1 MASNIPSNVPEYY
14 SDQEEITETISSR
27 SRRKKRSRN
36 WIYEKTFSNRE
47 AALNFINSE
56 KTWSFDFKNH
66 TEEGNKYYYRCNKR
80 RRRENDCPAG
90 VYLLYNSQNE
100 EIFIFRTENDHDRN
114 NLQSS
119 NRLTDEIKT
128 EIEVLFDLHLKPKAI
143 LAKLRADG
151 FLIKKL
157 ILASSRNQDMVLQK

>member
-1 MASNIPSNVPEYY
+1 MASCASVPAYY
-14 SDQEEITETISSR
+14 SDPEDILETVVPSCS
-27 SRRKKRSRN
+27 RKKRSHS
-36 WIYEKTFSNRE
+36 WIYESTYSNKE
-47 AALNFINSE
+47 AAKNFINSE
-56 KTWSFDFKNH
+56 NTWSCHYKNH

-100 EIFIFRTENDHDRN
+100 EIFIFRTENDHDHN